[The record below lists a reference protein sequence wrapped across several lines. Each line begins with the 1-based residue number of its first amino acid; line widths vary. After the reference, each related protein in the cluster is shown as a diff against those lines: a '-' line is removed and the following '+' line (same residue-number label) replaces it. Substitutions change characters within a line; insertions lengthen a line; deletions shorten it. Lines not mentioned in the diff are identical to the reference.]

1 MSENF
6 KEIPLLQQR
15 EIEAK
20 VMGPLIR
27 AFCRE
32 FGEERT
38 YEIVRRT
45 LKEVSREAGREL
57 SERCGGG
64 LDSLRKNCISRWGEG
79 GAQKSTPIED
89 SEDCCSFD
97 VTYCAFAEIYRELGY
112 GDIGTIISC
121 ERDEAFLNGFDENL
135 ELVRSKTLME
145 GGDCCDFCYRK
156 KK

>member
-1 MSENF
+1 MRENF

-45 LKEVSREAGREL
+45 LKDISRESGREL
-57 SERCGGG
+57 STRYGKG
-64 LDSLRKNCISRWGEG
+64 LESFKKNCVAKWGEG
-79 GAQKSTPIED
+79 GAQKSTPRENSD
-89 SEDCCSFD
+89 DCCSFD
-97 VTYCAFAEIYRELGY
+97 VTYCAFEEIYRELGY

-121 ERDEAFLNGFDENL
+121 ERDAAFLEGFDEDL
-135 ELVRSKTLME
+135 ELVRSQTLME

-156 KK
+156 K

>member
-1 MSENF
+1 MRENF

-20 VMGPLIR
+20 VIAPLLR

-38 YEIVRRT
+38 LAVAAET
-45 LKEVSREAGREL
+45 LREL
-57 SERCGGG
+57 SRESGRETRKKFGSG
-64 LDSLRKNCISRWGEG
+64 LASLKENCIAKWNEG
-79 GAQKSTPIED
+79 GALTSIMKED
-89 SEDCCSFD
+89 NEDCCSFD
-97 VTYCAFAEIYRELGY
+97 VKECAFATLYKEIGCGDLG
-112 GDIGTIISC
+112 TVISC
-121 ERDEAFLNGFDENL
+121 GRDAAFLEGFDETL
-135 ELVRSKTLME
+135 ELVRTKTIME

>member
-1 MSENF
+1 MRENF

-20 VMGPLIR
+20 AMGPLIR

-38 YEIVRRT
+38 YEVVRRT
-45 LKEVSREAGREL
+45 LKEVSRQAGKEL

-79 GAQKSTPIED
+79 GAQKSPPKED
-89 SEDCCSFD
+89 SADCCSFD

-135 ELVRSKTLME
+135 ELIRSKTLME
-145 GGDCCDFCYRK
+145 GGDCCDFCYRRK
-156 KK
+156 K

>member
-1 MSENF
+1 MRENF

-64 LDSLRKNCISRWGEG
+64 LDSLRKTASHA
-79 GAQKSTPIED
+79 GARAALRNRPLKRTARTAAALTSPTAPSPKFTGSSVTEILGPSSPASATRPFSTASTRIL
-89 SEDCCSFD
+89 SSS
-97 VTYCAFAEIYRELGY
+97 AAR
-112 GDIGTIISC
+112 
-121 ERDEAFLNGFDENL
+121 R
-135 ELVRSKTLME
+135 
-145 GGDCCDFCYRK
+145 
-156 KK
+156 

>member
-1 MSENF
+1 MRENF
-6 KEIPLLQQR
+6 KEILLLQQR

-57 SERCGGG
+57 SERCGG
-64 LDSLRKNCISRWGEG
+64 
-79 GAQKSTPIED
+79 
-89 SEDCCSFD
+89 
-97 VTYCAFAEIYRELGY
+97 
-112 GDIGTIISC
+112 
-121 ERDEAFLNGFDENL
+121 
-135 ELVRSKTLME
+135 
-145 GGDCCDFCYRK
+145 
-156 KK
+156 